1 MNREDLIEGLN
12 DRQKEAVLTTEGP
25 VLVLAGAGS
34 GKTRIL
40 THRIGYL
47 ILKGVRPWN
56 ILAITFTNK
65 AAKEMKDRTDSL
77 LGSGQADMV
86 FVSTFHSMCVRLLRR
101 DIEKLGYGSDF
112 VIYDADDQR
121 TLIRGCIRELNLDTK
136 MYRDRAVQSIISSRK
151 NLMMSADDYSN
162 IVSDFYERNVSKVYS
177 LYEKRLK
184 ENNALDFDDLLI
196 KTVELFK
203 KYPEVLAFWQD
214 RFRYIMVDE
223 YQDTNS
229 VQFEIVR
236 MLAEGSGNLCVVG
249 DDDQSIYRFRG
260 ADIRNILDFEKS
272 FPGAAVIK
280 LEQNYRS
287 TRSILNAANAVIKNN
302 RGRKEKSLWT
312 ENEEGALPVY
322 NEYETAAEEADE
334 IVKRACAAAKQGIR
348 LRDQAIL
355 YRTNAQSRLLEE
367 KCVSRNVPYVIV
379 GGMNFYQ
386 RKEIKDMLAYLRVI
400 SNGQD
405 DISCMRILNVP
416 KRGIGQTTSD
426 RTAEYARSKDI
437 GFFAA
442 LKKSGDFLTGAA
454 AKKTLAFT
462 GMIESFRKRF
472 FSGEL
477 DIRELIEA
485 VAEETGYEEE
495 LIKEDPI
502 SAETRMENIGEL
514 VNKAADFE
522 ANYSLGAN
530 AGISRDA
537 FEVNA
542 NAGFDDPISIRPED
556 MLAVFLE
563 EISLISELDRTDPEE
578 DVITMMTLHSAKGL
592 EFDRVYLCGMEDG
605 LFPSMAAIGSNNPDL
620 EIEEE
625 RRLCYVGFTRAKK
638 ELFLSSAASR
648 MINGDFRSQIGSRF
662 IEEIPDEMAEKHYR
676 RNRSGRY
683 ADSRDSFAGFGGYE
697 GSLEYSSRSR
707 EEMYGLSGNRF
718 QDSAYR
724 REESSFRDRAYDGGY
739 GSSSSQ
745 GGYGSYTGGRYGSLD
760 TAPAGRRNSG
770 RAALSQISI
779 PGLKKGFGESDP
791 VKKKPEYEVG
801 DRVEHVKFGTGIVLS
816 IEEDK
821 KDYKVTVNFDKA
833 GVKAMYA
840 GFAKLRRM

>member
-77 LGSGQADMV
+77 LGAGQADMV

-151 NLMMSADDYSN
+151 NLMMSAEDYSD
-162 IVSDFYERNVSKVYS
+162 IVSDFYERNVSKIYS

-203 KYPEVLAFWQD
+203 NCPEVLAFWQD

-312 ENEEGALPVY
+312 ENEEGTLPVY

-334 IVKRACAAAKQGIR
+334 IVKRACAAAKQGI
-348 LRDQAIL
+348 
-355 YRTNAQSRLLEE
+355 
-367 KCVSRNVPYVIV
+367 
-379 GGMNFYQ
+379 
-386 RKEIKDMLAYLRVI
+386 
-400 SNGQD
+400 
-405 DISCMRILNVP
+405 
-416 KRGIGQTTSD
+416 
-426 RTAEYARSKDI
+426 
-437 GFFAA
+437 
-442 LKKSGDFLTGAA
+442 
-454 AKKTLAFT
+454 
-462 GMIESFRKRF
+462 
-472 FSGEL
+472 
-477 DIRELIEA
+477 
-485 VAEETGYEEE
+485 
-495 LIKEDPI
+495 
-502 SAETRMENIGEL
+502 
-514 VNKAADFE
+514 
-522 ANYSLGAN
+522 
-530 AGISRDA
+530 
-537 FEVNA
+537 
-542 NAGFDDPISIRPED
+542 
-556 MLAVFLE
+556 
-563 EISLISELDRTDPEE
+563 
-578 DVITMMTLHSAKGL
+578 
-592 EFDRVYLCGMEDG
+592 
-605 LFPSMAAIGSNNPDL
+605 
-620 EIEEE
+620 
-625 RRLCYVGFTRAKK
+625 
-638 ELFLSSAASR
+638 
-648 MINGDFRSQIGSRF
+648 
-662 IEEIPDEMAEKHYR
+662 
-676 RNRSGRY
+676 
-683 ADSRDSFAGFGGYE
+683 
-697 GSLEYSSRSR
+697 
-707 EEMYGLSGNRF
+707 
-718 QDSAYR
+718 
-724 REESSFRDRAYDGGY
+724 
-739 GSSSSQ
+739 
-745 GGYGSYTGGRYGSLD
+745 
-760 TAPAGRRNSG
+760 
-770 RAALSQISI
+770 
-779 PGLKKGFGESDP
+779 
-791 VKKKPEYEVG
+791 
-801 DRVEHVKFGTGIVLS
+801 
-816 IEEDK
+816 
-821 KDYKVTVNFDKA
+821 
-833 GVKAMYA
+833 
-840 GFAKLRRM
+840 